1 MNSLYTDIIELLA
14 KNQPVVLARII
25 RQTGSA
31 PRSVGTFCLIL
42 SDGSILGTIG
52 GGALEYQTIQK
63 AADVMNS
70 QRSALLEFR
79 LTGDDVT
86 ESDMLCGGLVDVYLE
101 PVSPANAAAIEVFR
115 QTAEMLNAG
124 RQGILMTRIA
134 DGTSA
139 AQTDARVLVQQD
151 GSIVGAMTEGLPLQS
166 EGLKEL
172 MGSKKAS
179 ILAPTAGSGH
189 APLFIE
195 PVKPDSVLYLFGAGH
210 VSTFVAPLASMA
222 DFRVVVI
229 DDREEFANPD
239 RFPQADS
246 ILVCPIPSAFE
257 KIDVNPAAYIAII
270 TRGHQYDHEV
280 LAAALK
286 TQPAYIG
293 MIGSLRKRNLIYRA
307 LIQDGVSPESIAR
320 IHSPIGLAI
329 GAETPEQ
336 IAVSIVAE
344 LIHVRALAPVAK
356 TPFES
361 HLQQ

>member
-14 KNQPVVLARII
+14 KDQPVVLARII

-31 PRSVGTFCLIL
+31 PRSVGTACLIL

-63 AADVMNS
+63 AADVMDS
-70 QRSALLEFR
+70 QRSAVLEFR
-79 LTGDDVT
+79 LTGDDVADS
-86 ESDMLCGGLVDVYLE
+86 EMLCGGLVDVYLE
-101 PVSPANAAAIEVFR
+101 PVSPANAAAMEVFHK
-115 QTAEMLNAG
+115 TAEMLNAG
-124 RQGILMTRIA
+124 RQGVLVTRIA

-139 AQTDARVLVQQD
+139 EETGVRALVQQD
-151 GSIVGAMTEGLPLQS
+151 GSVIGSITAGLPLQS

-172 MGSKKAS
+172 LGCKNAS
-179 ILAPTAGSGH
+179 MHEPAAGLGDM
-189 APLFIE
+189 PLFVE

-210 VSTFVAPLASMA
+210 VSTFVAPLAAMA

-229 DDREEFANPD
+229 DDREEFANPT

-246 ILVCPIPSAFE
+246 ILICPIPKAFE
-257 KIDVNPAAYIAII
+257 KIEINQAAYIAII

-280 LAAALK
+280 LAAALN

-344 LIHVRALAPVAK
+344 LIHVRALAPIAK

-361 HLQQ
+361 NQPV